1 MKLTDQV
8 QKAQVKNILAKLK
21 AGKTITKREQAAVEA
36 YERGQEPPKTTR
48 ELAAHYGVSHVAII
62 KWGKAGCP
70 LSSIAEIDAWRA
82 AQLATKSP
90 ENLTDAKLRKTL
102 LECERLDMDVQRIRR
117 ELISVTAA
125 SESNQTI
132 AAILCSE
139 GQAMIS
145 DLRGQLAGLDE
156 VTIGDR
162 LTSRWIQLLT
172 ATIQRLQKTLS

>member
-21 AGKTITKREQAAVEA
+21 AGKTITKREQTAVES

-48 ELAAHYGVSHVAII
+48 ELAAHYGVSHVAVV

-70 LSSIAEIDAWRA
+70 LTSIEEIDAWRA
-82 AQLATKSP
+82 AQLQSKAP

-102 LECERLDMDVQRIRR
+102 LECERLEMEVQRVRR

-125 SESNQTI
+125 SEANQTI

-156 VTIGDR
+156 VTIGER
-162 LTSRWIQLLT
+162 LTARWIQLLT
-172 ATIQRLQKTLS
+172 AVIQRLQKALS